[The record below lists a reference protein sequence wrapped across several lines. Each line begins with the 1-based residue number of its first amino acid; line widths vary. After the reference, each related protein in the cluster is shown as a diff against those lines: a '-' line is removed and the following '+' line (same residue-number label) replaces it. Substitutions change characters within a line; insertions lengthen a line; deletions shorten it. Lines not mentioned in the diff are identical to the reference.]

1 MFSRGQEENI
11 KLKYLGFISRSILT
25 CLLIVNFQKA
35 MMHQISALQPI
46 EHLCKSR
53 PERWGRQCSHPWSA
67 SPAPASSQAW
77 LLPEQVHIIEKCT
90 ATQLGF
96 CQIGL
101 STYQSLIFPQTCRD
115 FGFCQTLLH
124 PREPGKYYLA
134 KGKQK
139 TNSGCRESWETIPPP
154 PFPS

>member
-46 EHLCKSR
+46 GHLCKSR

-77 LLPEQVHIIEKCT
+77 LLPDQVRIIEKCT
-90 ATQLGF
+90 TTQWSF
-96 CQIGL
+96 CQIRL
-101 STYQSLIFPQTCRD
+101 SSYQSLIFPQTLQRFWILPD
-115 FGFCQTLLH
+115 IATSEGARKILFSERKTKNKI
-124 PREPGKYYLA
+124 RVA
-134 KGKQK
+134 KRVGRP
-139 TNSGCRESWETIPPP
+139 SP
-154 PFPS
+154 PFPT

>member
-1 MFSRGQEENI
+1 MFQITLHSDVFN
-11 KLKYLGFISRSILT
+11 
-25 CLLIVNFQKA
+25 LLIVNFQKA

-46 EHLCKSR
+46 GHLCKSR

-96 CQIGL
+96 CQIRL
-101 STYQSLIFPQTCRD
+101 STYQSLIFPQTLQRFWILPD
-115 FGFCQTLLH
+115 IATSEGARKILFSERKTKNKFGV
-124 PREPGKYYLA
+124 PRELGDHLHLSHPNIALVGLPY
-134 KGKQK
+134 
-139 TNSGCRESWETIPPP
+139 
-154 PFPS
+154 